1 MKFQI
6 LLLPHAEAPPTYKP
20 IKKCFELYKPMGLY
34 TGFYGMKK
42 RELKCLVNEETI
54 LEEANQFSSDQNFN
68 HLLTKKKLIHEKLT
82 VFSLAAGYELV
93 MFNDN
98 NHSTYHL
105 LILEKADPL
114 LKIFETIES
123 PLTSKN
129 CQIHF
134 SERPTA
140 F

>member
-1 MKFQI
+1 
-6 LLLPHAEAPPTYKP
+6 
-20 IKKCFELYKPMGLY
+20 MGLY

-42 RELKCLVNEETI
+42 RELKCLVNEETV

-105 LILEKADPL
+105 LLLEKADPL
-114 LKIFETIES
+114 LKIFEAIES
-123 PLTSKN
+123 SLTSKN